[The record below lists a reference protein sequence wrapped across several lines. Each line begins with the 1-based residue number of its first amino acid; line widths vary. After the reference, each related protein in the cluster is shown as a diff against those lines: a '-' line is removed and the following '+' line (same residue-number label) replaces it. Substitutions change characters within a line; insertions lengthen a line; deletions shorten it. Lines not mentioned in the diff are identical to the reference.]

1 MAENPN
7 FFVDVL
13 CEVYLPANRDKDQDV
28 EPSPQER
35 ARVQAAYRLPWFE
48 QVRKLAVGGQQNPA
62 VLAHAPNHPGDA
74 AWPHRAVRGVIE
86 SLGSTRMILRDGTR
100 TWLVR
105 QTGQAFPRKPA
116 TPGADDPQGSQAARQ
131 LGCPN
136 SRADELRGRE
146 GQRKLGKS

>member
-48 QVRKLAVGGQQNPA
+48 QVRKLAAEKDRMVLADNKIGA
-62 VLAHAPNHPGDA
+62 VLAHSANHPGDA

-86 SLGSTRMILRDGTR
+86 SLGSNDVVRGLKVERYNMRRVYSKAPYESGTKERELATRYRG
-100 TWLVR
+100 
-105 QTGQAFPRKPA
+105 
-116 TPGADDPQGSQAARQ
+116 GANSARY
-131 LGCPN
+131 L
-136 SRADELRGRE
+136 A
-146 GQRKLGKS
+146 